1 MSRGDDEAAEETDPK
16 VTRRGDAL
24 DTTFD
29 ITLAFKGLDGIFELI
44 GGVLLLIISPDS
56 IDDFARWLTLNELSL
71 SPHDFF
77 ARHVLHFTGDLN
89 KTQLFG
95 ALYLLIHGVAKLIV
109 VIGLYRREHWSY
121 YVAFVFLGGFG
132 IYQLYRLIFVHFS
145 ILLTL
150 LTIFDAVILV
160 LTTLE
165 FRRMRAAR
173 AAAMAG
179 AP

>member
-1 MSRGDDEAAEETDPK
+1 MSTADDEVAGAGGVSAK
-16 VTRRGDAL
+16 HRGDAL

-29 ITLAFKGLDGIFELI
+29 IALLLKGLDGVFELI
-44 GGVLLLIISPDS
+44 GGVLLLLISPDS

-71 SPHDFF
+71 NRHDFF
-77 ARHVLHFTGDLN
+77 ARHLLHFTGDLHT
-89 KTQLFG
+89 TQLFG
-95 ALYLLIHGVAKLIV
+95 AMYLLIHGVAKLIV

-132 IYQLYRLIFVHFS
+132 IYQLYRLFFVHFS

-150 LTIFDAVILV
+150 LTAFDAVILV
-160 LTTLE
+160 LTLLE

-173 AAAMAG
+173 TAPLAG
-179 AP
+179 AS